1 VRSDGGFR
9 RPSVAKLEREMGEPV
24 LYLFATTDAL
34 VRWMEVSMLTAMC
47 GVMSMLHS
55 NVLCDDEH
63 VMPQCIRSKKAAE
76 MRRHH
81 FALRSKHDVD

>member
-1 VRSDGGFR
+1 MRSDGGFR

-24 LYLFATTDAL
+24 LYLFATTDAS

-47 GVMSMLHS
+47 GVMSMLNS
-55 NVLCDDEH
+55 NVLRDEH
-63 VMPQCIRSKKAAE
+63 VIPQCIRSKKAAE